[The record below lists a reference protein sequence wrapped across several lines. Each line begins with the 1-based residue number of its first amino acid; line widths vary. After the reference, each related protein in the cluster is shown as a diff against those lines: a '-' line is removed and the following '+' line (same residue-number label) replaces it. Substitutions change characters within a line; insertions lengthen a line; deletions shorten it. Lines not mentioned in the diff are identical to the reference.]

1 MNKILKNM
9 YKGIFSHKTQLI
21 ALIVLVCI
29 GVSFAIGVSSSI
41 QVISKKYDEMVK
53 ESTPHQFIMDI
64 SNLSDV
70 SDENDKNHQIH
81 DESHL
86 LKNIETYLNP
96 FFTSSNVQ
104 EQYTVKDIHELY
116 TGSVPG
122 DKGANSVFK
131 VEPYQAVGVDKTIIV
146 KTMIDPSKMQADEIY
161 ISPFYAQARHIN
173 LGDSI
178 TVGQDKPYKVVG
190 YAVSYDF
197 LFMQVDK
204 LNQIP
209 DGQNEAMVYCSPN
222 AFYYNPTDLADG
234 SRFATTSSQD
244 REIYIMG
251 ATNQKNFDF
260 RNFLQNKIKNPAF
273 NNSTGILN
281 VTGSGFN
288 YSFNIYNGNDPKFL
302 FNNRSNTFGN
312 IIDDTKSIMIVLMII
327 LTIVTWFIITIIS
340 KKRLD
345 QDSQHIGIFIANGY
359 RKLEIILSYVGYSF
373 ISTIVS
379 SVLAIFVSIGVYY
392 FITQLFLSLFNLPI
406 FGTPWDFGEIA
417 IYSVISAIIA
427 IIITCSIT
435 FLFLWFKLRNVTT
448 IELVKREV

>member
-21 ALIVLVCI
+21 ALIVLVCV

-64 SNLSDV
+64 SNLPDI
-70 SDENDKNHQIH
+70 SDENDKNKQIH
-81 DESHL
+81 EDSYL
-86 LKNIETYLNP
+86 LKNVENYLNP
-96 FFTSSNVQ
+96 FFATSNIQ

-116 TGSVPG
+116 TGSIAG
-122 DKGANSVFK
+122 DKGSDSVFK
-131 VEPYQAVGVDKTIIV
+131 VEPFQATGVDKTIIV
-146 KTMIDPSKMQADEIY
+146 KTMIDPSQIKADEIY

-209 DGQNEAMVYCSPN
+209 DGQNEAMVYCKPN
-222 AFYYNPTDLADG
+222 AFYYNPNNLADG

-244 REIYIMG
+244 REVYIMG

-260 RNFLQNKIKNPAF
+260 RTFLQEKVKNPAYD
-273 NNSTGILN
+273 NPTGTLN
-281 VTGSGFN
+281 VAGTGFN
-288 YSFNIYNGNDPKFL
+288 YSFHIYNGNDPKFL
-302 FNNRSNTFGN
+302 FNNRSNTFN
-312 IIDDTKSIMIVLMII
+312 DIIADTKSVMIILMII

-345 QDSQHIGIFIANGY
+345 QDSQQIGIFIANGY
-359 RKLEIILSYVGYSF
+359 RKPEIILSYVGYSF
-373 ISTIVS
+373 ISTVVS
-379 SVLAIFVSIGVYY
+379 SILAIFVSIGVYY

-406 FGTPWDFGEIA
+406 FGTPWDFSEIA
-417 IYSVISAIIA
+417 LYSVISTFIA